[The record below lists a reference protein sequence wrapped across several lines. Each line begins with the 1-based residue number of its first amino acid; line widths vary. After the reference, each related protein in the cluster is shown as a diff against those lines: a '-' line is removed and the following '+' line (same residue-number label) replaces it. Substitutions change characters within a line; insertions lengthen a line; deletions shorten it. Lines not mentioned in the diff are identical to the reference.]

1 MWTGK
6 MGHLT
11 PSDAE
16 FVDVIHTDGGV
27 FGFPVALGH
36 ADFFP
41 NGGFPLQ
48 PGCSIRE
55 LAQTNLLTRIS
66 EYIIIL
72 CKCEKNKINCQNNYN
87 ILIYESIL
95 LFMIIINQVY

>member
-1 MWTGK
+1 

-48 PGCSIRE
+48 PGCTFRE
-55 LAQTNLLTRIS
+55 LSKNNLITRIS
-66 EYIIIL
+66 EYLCVPPGLCIKRGEIL
-72 CKCEKNKINCQNNYN
+72 SFKN
-87 ILIYESIL
+87 S
-95 LFMIIINQVY
+95 